1 MIKNKMIKLMFSAL
15 MLLMTTLSF
24 ANDIAFDEDVQD
36 NTTAVPINDYIVE
49 ALIIGGFMAFYS
61 IKKTALK
68 K

>member
-1 MIKNKMIKLMFSAL
+1 MFSAL

-24 ANDIAFDEDVQD
+24 ANDIAFEEDVQD
-36 NTTAVPINDYIVE
+36 NNAAVPINDYIVE
-49 ALIIGGFMAFYS
+49 ALIIGGFVAFYS

>member
-1 MIKNKMIKLMFSAL
+1 MFSAL

-36 NTTAVPINDYIVE
+36 NATAVPINDYIIE
-49 ALIIGGFMAFYS
+49 ALIIGSFVVFYS